1 MESGIV
7 LGVPGDDQRDRKVF
21 WRPRQALGG
30 LMGQGEGAH
39 QPTKGLSAPP
49 TPSHVTSRG
58 RGATPREGAPTSPGY
73 VRWGGRGAQPL
84 SGLVCPLPLAHK
96 APQRLPGPPKHLS
109 VTLVVTRYS
118 QNNSGLQYPSS
129 NIPIFTSEPFR
140 SSSSCP
146 RSHPG
151 LRTTFGNHILF
162 SITTLASPNLKCVD
176 PMGSGI
182 MQT

>member
-1 MESGIV
+1 MG
-7 LGVPGDDQRDRKVF
+7 LG
-21 WRPRQALGG
+21 A
-30 LMGQGEGAH
+30 
-39 QPTKGLSAPP
+39 P
-49 TPSHVTSRG
+49 TPRKLAPQAG
-58 RGATPREGAPTSPGY
+58 RGGCPRGGAPTSPGY

-84 SGLVCPLPLAHK
+84 SGLMCPLPLAHK
-96 APQRLPGPPKHLS
+96 APQRLSGPPKHLS

-129 NIPIFTSEPFR
+129 NIPIFTSGPFR

-146 RSHPG
+146 GSHPG

-162 SITTLASPNLKCVD
+162 PITTLASPNLKCVD
-176 PMGSGI
+176 PTGSGT